1 MKEVEESEETKIQRE
16 DLKVIINSLVVMED
30 NAQRN
35 FLFTLADIGCWQTL
49 DQSVWNFFFILFNFF
64 TIFFT
69 LKCFVHLIFDKW
81 IFYF

>member
-35 FLFTLADIGCWQTL
+35 FLFTLADIGC
-49 DQSVWNFFFILFNFF
+49 
-64 TIFFT
+64 
-69 LKCFVHLIFDKW
+69 
-81 IFYF
+81 